1 MSEPE
6 ARIPSHVHLLSRGGL
21 IDMEVS
27 EVRRRLRAAV
37 EEARKSAA
45 ERRGRSDDAAR
56 AYEEFLAN
64 RAVPVFHQFAAA
76 LTAEGHLFKVFTPLA
91 SVRLASE
98 RSHEAFIELA
108 LDEAS
113 DPPTVVGR
121 TSRGRGRR
129 MISSER
135 PVREHAG
142 VADLTEEDV
151 LSFLLVEITYFI
163 DR

>member
-1 MSEPE
+1 
-6 ARIPSHVHLLSRGGL
+6 
-21 IDMEVS
+21 MEVS

-37 EEARKSAA
+37 EDARREAA
-45 ERRGRSDDAAR
+45 ERRVRTDAASR
-56 AYEEFLAN
+56 AYEEFLGQ
-64 RAVPVFHQFAAA
+64 RAVPLFHQFAAA
-76 LTAEGHLFKVFTPLA
+76 LTGEGHLFKVFTPAA

-98 RSHEAFIELA
+98 RSHEEFIELA

-113 DPPTVVGR
+113 DPPAVVGR

-135 PVREHAG
+135 PVRDGMAI
-142 VADLTEEDV
+142 ADLTEEDV
-151 LSFLLVEITYFI
+151 LAFLLTEITSLI

>member
-1 MSEPE
+1 
-6 ARIPSHVHLLSRGGL
+6 
-21 IDMEVS
+21 MEVS

-37 EEARKSAA
+37 EDARREAA
-45 ERRGRSDDAAR
+45 ERRVRTDAVSR
-56 AYEEFLAN
+56 AYEEFLGQ
-64 RAVPVFHQFAAA
+64 RAVPLFHQFAAA
-76 LTAEGHLFKVFTPLA
+76 LTGEGHLFKVFTPAA

-98 RSHEAFIELA
+98 RSHEEFIELA

-113 DPPTVVGR
+113 DPPAVVGR

-135 PVREHAG
+135 PVRDGMAI
-142 VADLTEEDV
+142 ADLTEEDV
-151 LSFLLVEITYFI
+151 LAFLLTEITSLI

>member
-1 MSEPE
+1 
-6 ARIPSHVHLLSRGGL
+6 
-21 IDMEVS
+21 MEVS

-37 EEARKSAA
+37 EDARREAA
-45 ERRGRSDDAAR
+45 ERRVRTDAASR
-56 AYEEFLAN
+56 AYEEFLGQ
-64 RAVPVFHQFAAA
+64 RAVPLFHQFAAA
-76 LTAEGHLFKVFTPLA
+76 LTGEGHLFKVFTPAA

-98 RSHEAFIELA
+98 RSHEEFIELA
-108 LDEAS
+108 LDDAS

-135 PVREHAG
+135 PVRDGIAI
-142 VADLTEEDV
+142 ADLTEEDV
-151 LSFLLVEITYFI
+151 LAFLLAEITSLI

>member
-1 MSEPE
+1 
-6 ARIPSHVHLLSRGGL
+6 
-21 IDMEVS
+21 MEVS

-37 EEARKSAA
+37 EDARREAA
-45 ERRGRSDDAAR
+45 ERRVRTDAASR
-56 AYEEFLAN
+56 AYEEFLGQ
-64 RAVPVFHQFAAA
+64 RAVPLFHQFAAA
-76 LTAEGHLFKVFTPLA
+76 LTGEGHLFNVFTPAA

-98 RSHEAFIELA
+98 RSHEEFIELA
-108 LDEAS
+108 LDDAS

-135 PVREHAG
+135 PVRDGIAI
-142 VADLTEEDV
+142 ADLTEEDV
-151 LSFLLVEITYFI
+151 LAFLLAEITSLI

>member
-1 MSEPE
+1 
-6 ARIPSHVHLLSRGGL
+6 
-21 IDMEVS
+21 MEVS

-37 EEARKSAA
+37 EDARREAA
-45 ERRGRSDDAAR
+45 ERRVRTDAASR
-56 AYEEFLAN
+56 AYEEFLGQ
-64 RAVPVFHQFAAA
+64 RAVPLFHQFAAA
-76 LTAEGHLFKVFTPLA
+76 LTGEGHLFKVFTPAA

-98 RSHEAFIELA
+98 RSHEEFIELA
-108 LDEAS
+108 LDDAS

-135 PVREHAG
+135 PVRDGIAI
-142 VADLTEEDV
+142 ADLTEDDV
-151 LSFLLVEITYFI
+151 LAFLLTEITSLI

>member
-1 MSEPE
+1 
-6 ARIPSHVHLLSRGGL
+6 
-21 IDMEVS
+21 MEVS

-37 EEARKSAA
+37 EDARREAV
-45 ERRGRSDDAAR
+45 ERRVRTDAASR
-56 AYEEFLAN
+56 AYEEFLGQ
-64 RAVPVFHQFAAA
+64 RAVPLFHQFAAA
-76 LTAEGHLFKVFTPLA
+76 LTGEGHLFKVFTPAA

-98 RSHEAFIELA
+98 RSHEEFIELA

-135 PVREHAG
+135 PVRDGAAI
-142 VADLTEEDV
+142 ADLTEEDV
-151 LSFLLVEITYFI
+151 LAFLLTEITSLI

>member
-1 MSEPE
+1 
-6 ARIPSHVHLLSRGGL
+6 
-21 IDMEVS
+21 MEVS

-37 EEARKSAA
+37 EDARREAA
-45 ERRGRSDDAAR
+45 ERRVRTDAASR
-56 AYEEFLAN
+56 AYEEFLGQ
-64 RAVPVFHQFAAA
+64 RAVPLFHQFAAA
-76 LTAEGHLFKVFTPLA
+76 LTGEGHLFKVFTPAA

-98 RSHEAFIELA
+98 RSHEEFIELA

-135 PVREHAG
+135 PVRDGIAI
-142 VADLTEEDV
+142 ADLTEEDV
-151 LSFLLVEITYFI
+151 LAFLLTEITSLI

>member
-1 MSEPE
+1 
-6 ARIPSHVHLLSRGGL
+6 
-21 IDMEVS
+21 MEVS

-37 EEARKSAA
+37 EDARREAA
-45 ERRGRSDDAAR
+45 ERRVRTDAASR
-56 AYEEFLAN
+56 AYEEFLGQ
-64 RAVPVFHQFAAA
+64 RAVPLFHQFAAA
-76 LTAEGHLFKVFTPLA
+76 LTGEGHLFKVFTPAA

-98 RSHEAFIELA
+98 RSHEEFIELA

-121 TSRGRGRR
+121 TSRGRARR

-135 PVREHAG
+135 PVRDGIAI
-142 VADLTEEDV
+142 ADLTEEDV
-151 LSFLLVEITYFI
+151 LAFLLTEITSLI